1 MTADGRAP
9 LADIRRRWSAGGE
22 DLREVTTALR
32 EQNLEIANEDE
43 EIDLRRAR
51 LAAHGTELESV
62 IGEDDSVWL
71 SFLSRGLSTARAV
84 GRVVAMPAGQPIV
97 PEGTGVLISP
107 RLLLTNHHV
116 VPDAK
121 RAAAMGVQLGY
132 EYDDEGGERPYTT
145 IPFAPEALF
154 LTVPTSVLDFTVI
167 ALPEDSTAGNGHVP
181 LIEEGGKILKAE
193 ALNVIHHPGGE
204 RKRLSIRDN
213 RLVSQDEKWL
223 RYTSDT
229 RHGSS
234 GAPVFNDQWEMVA
247 LHHGGVPATDDQG
260 RKLTRTGEVW
270 TPDMDEE
277 SAAYLC
283 NEGAR
288 VSRIV
293 RRLRRTALPPA
304 QQALLDEALSKGENA

>member
-1 MTADGRAP
+1 MTADGNAP
-9 LADIRRRWSAGGE
+9 LSDIARRWSAGGD
-22 DLREVTTALR
+22 DLRDVTSALR
-32 EQNLEIANEDE
+32 EQNLEVANEMA

-51 LAAHGTELESV
+51 LAAHGTELEAV

-71 SFLSRGLSTARAV
+71 SFLSKGLQAARAV
-84 GRVVAMPAGQPIV
+84 GRVVAMPARQPIT

-116 VPDAK
+116 VPDAEH
-121 RAAAMGVQLGY
+121 AASMGVQLGY
-132 EYDDEGGERPYTT
+132 EYDDEGGERQCTT
-145 IPFAPEALF
+145 VPLAPEILF
-154 LTVPTSVLDFTVI
+154 LTVPASVLDFTVV
-167 ALPEDSTAGNGHVP
+167 ALPEEFAEGNGYVP
-181 LIEEGGKILKAE
+181 LIEEGGKVLKAE
-193 ALNVIHHPGGE
+193 VLNVIHHPGGD
-204 RKRLSIRDN
+204 RKRVSIRDN

-277 SAAYLC
+277 SAAYLW

-293 RRLRRTALPPA
+293 RRLRRAALPPP
-304 QQALLDEALSKGENA
+304 QQAMLDEALSKGANT